1 MLSGYV
7 DGSCKPIFCQGTQI
21 GLVRPEVSKELERFP
36 EVFRFSA
43 NRKQI
48 RVAEELDTAEKRTE
62 AVDKCLRK
70 LRSDCDFV
78 ALRGWRDEFYDIK
91 TNFGGSTL
99 LKMERSATCTL
110 RNFGRVR
117 FPGLLRY
124 FFLQACLVSGNT
136 GLISTGM

>member
-1 MLSGYV
+1 M
-7 DGSCKPIFCQGTQI
+7 
-21 GLVRPEVSKELERFP
+21 SKELERFP

-91 TNFGGSTL
+91 VNYAGKTL
-99 LKMERSATCTL
+99 FKMERSATCEFL
-110 RNFGRVR
+110 KFCANLVFH
-117 FPGLLRY
+117 FQFQKNPGIFR
-124 FFLQACLVSGNT
+124 
-136 GLISTGM
+136 